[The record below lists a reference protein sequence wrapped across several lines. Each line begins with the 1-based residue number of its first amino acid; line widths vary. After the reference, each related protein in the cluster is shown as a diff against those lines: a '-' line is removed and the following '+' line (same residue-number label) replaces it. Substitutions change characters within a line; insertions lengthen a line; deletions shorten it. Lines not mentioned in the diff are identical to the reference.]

1 MPTINFLKDLVK
13 TNEKVILALKHCSRV
28 VRYNLQKELV
38 PNMNTLRAHG
48 VPEPRIVSLIVM
60 QPKSLF
66 SRPDLFEKVVI
77 AVKDMGFDPR
87 KSTFVLAVQTLSVM
101 RKMDWE
107 KKHELYMT
115 FGWSE
120 HDFRSAFVKQPMFMW
135 CSEKKI
141 TAFMDFFV
149 NKLGLK
155 PSDVA
160 KCPNLFLTSFVNR
173 IIPRCS
179 VVQVLI
185 SKGLK
190 VKKNFDVVWI
200 LNLDKKTFETKFLIP
215 FKDDAPEVIKAY
227 QEGMGLQGFNDGLQL
242 FKIDTK

>member
-1 MPTINFLKDLVK
+1 
-13 TNEKVILALKHCSRV
+13 
-28 VRYNLQKELV
+28 
-38 PNMNTLRAHG
+38 
-48 VPEPRIVSLIVM
+48 
-60 QPKSLF
+60 
-66 SRPDLFEKVVI
+66 
-77 AVKDMGFDPR
+77 
-87 KSTFVLAVQTLSVM
+87 
-101 RKMDWE
+101 
-107 KKHELYMT
+107 
-115 FGWSE
+115 
-120 HDFRSAFVKQPMFMW
+120 
-135 CSEKKI
+135 
-141 TAFMDFFV
+141 MDFFV

-242 FKIDTK
+242 LETDTK

>member
-1 MPTINFLKDLVK
+1 M
-13 TNEKVILALKHCSRV
+13 S
-28 VRYNLQKELV
+28 
-38 PNMNTLRAHG
+38 
-48 VPEPRIVSLIVM
+48 
-60 QPKSLF
+60 
-66 SRPDLFEKVVI
+66 
-77 AVKDMGFDPR
+77 
-87 KSTFVLAVQTLSVM
+87 
-101 RKMDWE
+101 
-107 KKHELYMT
+107 

-160 KCPNLFLTSFVNR
+160 KCPNLFLTSFVKR

-242 FKIDTK
+242 FKIDTKWSSKNLGSCNGLTVYIHQVVLTTVAVPHGFVVYIHSSVISGITSI